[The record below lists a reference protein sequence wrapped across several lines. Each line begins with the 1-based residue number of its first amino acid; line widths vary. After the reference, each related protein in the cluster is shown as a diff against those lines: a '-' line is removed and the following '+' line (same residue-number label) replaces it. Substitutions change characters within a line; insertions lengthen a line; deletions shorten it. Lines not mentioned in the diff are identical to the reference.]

1 MITNQQMME
10 AVSLPLVA
18 ELSFDA
24 FAPQDL
30 VNLIMQRS
38 EIIHD
43 QPRSGRIIRAWSSG
57 NAAPALALVH
67 ERGVE
72 LARRAAA
79 IILLE
84 YLEIRHVIEKANPR
98 SVADIGCGY
107 AMFDLFLWKDHKCN
121 LNLIDLETSEERHF
135 GYDET
140 GAAYSS
146 LSVARAF
153 LLENGVDKDDI
164 TCLNPRAD
172 DLDRIAPIDLAM
184 SYISCGYHYPVQ
196 TYGYFFNDV
205 VAKDGAIILDLRSR
219 RLSEGTKVLENFGK
233 VSTLA
238 DAASGSAK
246 RVLVQKG

>member
-196 TYGYFFNDV
+196 TYGHFFNDV

-219 RLSEGTKVLENFGK
+219 RLSEGLGFLEYFGE
-233 VSTLA
+233 VSTLV

-246 RVLVQKG
+246 RVLVQKA